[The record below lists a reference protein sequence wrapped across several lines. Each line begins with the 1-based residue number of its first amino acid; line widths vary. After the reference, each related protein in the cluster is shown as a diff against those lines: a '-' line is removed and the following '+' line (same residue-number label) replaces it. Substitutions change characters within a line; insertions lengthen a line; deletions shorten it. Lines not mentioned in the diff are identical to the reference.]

1 MPAEVHL
8 VVSLGTFLALVF
20 LNVPVSIALLS
31 GSVLGILL
39 LHDAHRVDAV
49 LGAVPYSS
57 VANYGLFVV
66 PMYILLGCLIA
77 NTGIGERIYRLVH
90 RLVRRLPGG
99 LPAATVGATAAFSGI
114 SGSSAADV
122 AAFGRVSIN
131 EMARYG
137 YSRGYAGAVVAAA
150 GTFAVLI
157 PPSVILVVYAL
168 LAGVNVGAMILAAVV
183 PGLFSCLALMACVM
197 ISSSVQTRA
206 GSTTVPATSVIRG
219 GSDAPAA
226 PPGDGSTSDAD
237 DTWRQYAFAAFTA
250 VVLFAVVV
258 GGLYGGYFTATES
271 GAVGALVALIIGV
284 CARKS
289 RDVTAF
295 ELIKRSLR
303 ETANVSSMIFM
314 LLISGAA
321 FTYYLASA
329 QVPARISA
337 WVLELPVSPTLVVAL
352 SLLLLLP
359 VGLFLDSLSTML
371 LFIPVMVPVMTELG
385 FDGIWYGILAIKM
398 IEIGLITPPV
408 GLNVFVAAGV
418 GRVKAE
424 AIFRAVL
431 PFIVLDLAV
440 TAVFFAYPETVL
452 WLPRQAGLL

>member
-1 MPAEVHL
+1 M
-8 VVSLGTFLALVF
+8 VSIGAFLALVF
-20 LNVPVSIALLS
+20 LNVPVSISLLS
-31 GSVLGILL
+31 GSVLGILM
-39 LHDAHRVDAV
+39 LHDTQRVDAV
-49 LGAVPYSS
+49 LGAVPYSA

-137 YSRGYAGAVVAAA
+137 YSRAYAGAVVAAA

-168 LAGVNVGAMILAAVV
+168 LAGVNIGAMILAAVV
-183 PGLFSCLALMACVM
+183 PGLISCLALMAYVM
-197 ISSSVQTRA
+197 ISSSVHQRSVQTA
-206 GSTTVPATSVIRG
+206 GAAASRTPDDRIMPASTP
-219 GSDAPAA
+219 SDAEPA
-226 PPGDGSTSDAD
+226 SDAD
-237 DTWRQYAFAAFTA
+237 DTWRQYTFAAFTA
-250 VVLFAVVV
+250 VTLFAVVV

-271 GAVGALVALIIGV
+271 GAVGALVALTIGV

-289 RDVTAF
+289 RDITAF
-295 ELIKRSLR
+295 ELLKRSLR
-303 ETANVSSMIFM
+303 ETAEVSSMIFM
-314 LLISGAA
+314 LLISGSV

-329 QVPARISA
+329 QVPARIA
-337 WVLELPVSPTLVVAL
+337 TWVLDVPASPTLIVAL

-418 GRVKAE
+418 GKVKAE
-424 AIFRAVL
+424 AIFRRVL

-440 TAVFFAYPETVL
+440 TAVFFVYPESVL
-452 WLPRQAGLL
+452 WLPRQAGLM